1 MNKKLRKLLYLS
13 FDTELTEKEQGI
25 LDKALSESEELRN
38 EKSELEKM
46 RASIKEGKR
55 ESFGNNFADRV
66 MDRID
71 VLEVEENEPEIF
83 FTNLMKLFKPVAII
97 GATAVIVLSSINL
110 YRGNELS
117 LSSVLGIYE
126 QSYNDFLKTPLESF
140 LGE

>member
-46 RASIKEGKR
+46 RASIKKEKR
-55 ESFGNNFADRV
+55 ERFGENFADRV

-71 VLEVEENEPEIF
+71 VLEVEENEPELF
-83 FTNLMKLFKPVAII
+83 FTNLLKLFKPVAII